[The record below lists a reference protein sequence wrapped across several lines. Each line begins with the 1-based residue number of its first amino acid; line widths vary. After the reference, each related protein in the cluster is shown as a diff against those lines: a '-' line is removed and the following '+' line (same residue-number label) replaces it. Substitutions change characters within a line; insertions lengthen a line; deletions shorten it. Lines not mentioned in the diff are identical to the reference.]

1 MPVLG
6 LQHDQCTHMQF
17 IWCALHAY
25 PHTLH
30 YACTHTHTHTLHRAW
45 GNLVV
50 LYIGVHIVRLVVVAA
65 CTPVLIATGS
75 SMDWKQVTVLA
86 FGGLR
91 GVLTLTLALIVSE
104 TEVSLEKNVTLR

>member
-1 MPVLG
+1 VP
-6 LQHDQCTHMQF
+6 
-17 IWCALHAY
+17 HAH

-30 YACTHTHTHTLHRAW
+30 CVCSHRAW

-104 TEVSLEKNVTLR
+104 TEVKIKQNHTLN